1 MKTTL
6 HTRAGCDSFLLFAAL
21 CAATLVAV
29 WVPWFL
35 GLIGLEMAF
44 SPSSWH
50 AHELLFGFMPV
61 IVGSVLLTAVGNRTE
76 RRPLAAWPFAALI
89 AVWIVGRLGVAGS
102 AALEPLTVA
111 LLALLFPAALIP
123 VAGWKFLLTKNGRS
137 LTILTVLAA
146 LVGAQSLFHW
156 ELWRFGRS
164 VHGTSLAVA
173 ALLTWTML
181 GGGIIPDGRG
191 ITPSL
196 AGKRRK
202 ARGNPLR
209 HVRSTL
215 FNRVAMGLGL
225 LALATWILRED
236 GVLDE
241 RLTGALLLAAG
252 FTQTARLARWRPH
265 RAPSGLPVFVLHVA
279 RTFIPAGFLLAAWAS
294 LGGDTA
300 FNAAALHAWTM
311 GAVGG
316 MTLAVMMTQSTLA
329 HNRHALTTSRL
340 STGIHLAVA
349 AAACACIAASLDP
362 QHTMLLIPLAG
373 VLWIAAFLMLALVY
387 GRKSA

>member
-1 MKTTL
+1 MKPML
-6 HTRAGCDSFLLFAAL
+6 HTGSGCDSFLLFTAF

-61 IVGSVLLTAVGNRTE
+61 IVGGLLLTAAGNRTG
-76 RRPLAAWPFAALI
+76 RRPLAAWPLAALI
-89 AVWIVGRLGVAGS
+89 AIWFVGRLGMAGS
-102 AALEPLTVA
+102 AALEPLAVA
-111 LLALLFPAALIP
+111 LLALLFPVTLLA
-123 VAGWKFLLTKNGRS
+123 VAGRKCVPTENGRN
-137 LTILTVLAA
+137 LTILTVLAV

-156 ELWRFGRS
+156 EQWRFGRS

-173 ALLTWTML
+173 VLLTWTML
-181 GGGIIPDGRG
+181 GGGIIPR
-191 ITPSL
+191 L
-196 AGKRRK
+196 AGNWRK
-202 ARGNPLR
+202 ACVASPR

-215 FNRVAMGLGL
+215 INRVAMGLGL

-252 FTQTARLARWRPH
+252 LTQAVRLARWRPH
-265 RAPSGLPVFVLHVA
+265 RAPSGLSVFVLHVA
-279 RTFIPAGFLLAAWAS
+279 HTFIPAGFLLAAWAS

-300 FNAAALHAWTM
+300 FNTAALHAWTT
-311 GAVGG
+311 GAVGS
-316 MTLAVMMTQSTLA
+316 MTLAVMITLSAPA
-329 HNRHALTTSRL
+329 HTRHALTASRL
-340 STGIHLAVA
+340 TTGIHLAVA
-349 AAACACIAASLDP
+349 AAACARIAASLDP

-373 VLWIAAFLMLALVY
+373 ALWIAAFLMFALVY
-387 GRKSA
+387 GRNSA